1 MNKLFYPKLAL
12 TNIKKNSK
20 TYIPFLLTCVIT
32 IALFYDICSLAGNS
46 GLDSMPGAGEMRMM
60 LTLGTYVVG
69 FFSIIFLFYTNSFL
83 MKRRKKEFGLFNIL
97 GMEKRHVSLIIAFET
112 LFTAV
117 ISLSLGFLI
126 GISLDKLLF
135 MAIGKMFDSNITL
148 GFYISSSAIKT
159 SLILF
164 GLIFL
169 FMYLNSIRQI
179 KLANPIELL
188 HSTEYGE
195 KEPKSKWIM
204 TILGI
209 VCLSIGYYI
218 SLTTKNPITAMM
230 LFFCAVILVIIGTYL
245 LFTAG
250 SVTLLK
256 ALKKNKGY
264 FYKPNHFISVS
275 GMIYR
280 MKQNAAGLANI
291 CILSTMVLVMIST
304 TFSLWIGIDDL
315 TRQRYP
321 REIVAYT
328 NANEDDIQTIR
339 DVSDQLL
346 KDKNLEKENILDYR
360 YVEFTG
366 YQKEQS
372 ILTDRKNIYANM
384 TDAICTVMVTDLDD
398 YNQSMNTNYTLN
410 ENEILLYG
418 NRKEFE
424 YDQFEVFDY
433 KFKVKEQVDE
443 FMGNGNSAANV
454 ASGYFIVVKDETIV
468 NDIYR
473 LQKEVY
479 GDYASNLY
487 NYYGFDIDASD
498 TVIKEYYHSLVRNLG
513 DVGLEGYDVECKTI
527 SYAGFIALY
536 GGFLFIGIF
545 LSILFIMATILIIY
559 YKQITE
565 GYEDKERFEIM
576 QKVGMDHKLVK
587 KSINSQVLT
596 VFFLPLVTAVI
607 HLAFAFPI
615 VSKLLSMLMLS
626 DIELFI
632 YCTLGCIGVFTLVY
646 ILIYS
651 ITAKSY
657 YSIVKRN

>member
-20 TYIPFLLTCVIT
+20 TYIPFLLTCIIT

-60 LTLGTYVVG
+60 LILGTYVVG
-69 FFSIIFLFYTNSFL
+69 FFAIIFLFYTNSFL

-97 GMEKRHVSLIIAFET
+97 GMEKRHVSLIIAYET
-112 LFTAV
+112 LLTAV

-169 FMYLNSIRQI
+169 FMYLNSVRQI

-280 MKQNAAGLANI
+280 MKQNAA
-291 CILSTMVLVMIST
+291 
-304 TFSLWIGIDDL
+304 
-315 TRQRYP
+315 
-321 REIVAYT
+321 
-328 NANEDDIQTIR
+328 
-339 DVSDQLL
+339 
-346 KDKNLEKENILDYR
+346 
-360 YVEFTG
+360 
-366 YQKEQS
+366 
-372 ILTDRKNIYANM
+372 
-384 TDAICTVMVTDLDD
+384 
-398 YNQSMNTNYTLN
+398 
-410 ENEILLYG
+410 
-418 NRKEFE
+418 
-424 YDQFEVFDY
+424 
-433 KFKVKEQVDE
+433 
-443 FMGNGNSAANV
+443 
-454 ASGYFIVVKDETIV
+454 
-468 NDIYR
+468 
-473 LQKEVY
+473 
-479 GDYASNLY
+479 
-487 NYYGFDIDASD
+487 
-498 TVIKEYYHSLVRNLG
+498 
-513 DVGLEGYDVECKTI
+513 
-527 SYAGFIALY
+527 
-536 GGFLFIGIF
+536 
-545 LSILFIMATILIIY
+545 
-559 YKQITE
+559 
-565 GYEDKERFEIM
+565 
-576 QKVGMDHKLVK
+576 
-587 KSINSQVLT
+587 
-596 VFFLPLVTAVI
+596 
-607 HLAFAFPI
+607 
-615 VSKLLSMLMLS
+615 
-626 DIELFI
+626 
-632 YCTLGCIGVFTLVY
+632 
-646 ILIYS
+646 
-651 ITAKSY
+651 
-657 YSIVKRN
+657 

>member
-20 TYIPFLLTCVIT
+20 TYIPFLLTCIIT

-60 LTLGTYVVG
+60 LILGTYVVG
-69 FFSIIFLFYTNSFL
+69 FFAIIFLFYTNSFL

-97 GMEKRHVSLIIAFET
+97 GMEKRHVSLIIAYET
-112 LFTAV
+112 LLTAV

-230 LFFCAVILVIIGTYL
+230 LFFAAVILVIIGTYL

-536 GGFLFIGIF
+536 GGFLFIGIL

-646 ILIYS
+646 IFIYS

>member
-20 TYIPFLLTCVIT
+20 TYIPFLLTCIIT

-60 LTLGTYVVG
+60 LILGTYVVG
-69 FFSIIFLFYTNSFL
+69 FFAIIFLFYTNGFL

-97 GMEKRHVSLIIAFET
+97 GMEKRHVSLIIAYET
-112 LFTAV
+112 LLTAV

-230 LFFCAVILVIIGTYL
+230 LFFAAVILVIIGTYL

-646 ILIYS
+646 IFIYS